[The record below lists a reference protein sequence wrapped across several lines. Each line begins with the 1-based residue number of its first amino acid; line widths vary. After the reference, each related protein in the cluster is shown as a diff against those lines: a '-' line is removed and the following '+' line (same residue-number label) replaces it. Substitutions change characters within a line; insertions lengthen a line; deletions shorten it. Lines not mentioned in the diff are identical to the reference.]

1 MKMQFWNCLQL
12 TSKSRITFYIVSIV
26 SMNMTGIIHV
36 VNVRISITIDTMH
49 DDFDGHFDITQ
60 TVNVIVLNKR
70 KYFTCNKTVSQNCNW
85 YGFICII
92 FSYDQLYSV
101 VALLK
106 PMIKLATFER
116 IYQVLQLGF

>member
-12 TSKSRITFYIVSIV
+12 TSKSRLTFYIVSIV
-26 SMNMTGIIHV
+26 SMNMTGIMHV

-70 KYFTCNKTVSQNCNW
+70 KYFTCSKTVSQ
-85 YGFICII
+85 
-92 FSYDQLYSV
+92 
-101 VALLK
+101 K
-106 PMIKLATFER
+106 
-116 IYQVLQLGF
+116 